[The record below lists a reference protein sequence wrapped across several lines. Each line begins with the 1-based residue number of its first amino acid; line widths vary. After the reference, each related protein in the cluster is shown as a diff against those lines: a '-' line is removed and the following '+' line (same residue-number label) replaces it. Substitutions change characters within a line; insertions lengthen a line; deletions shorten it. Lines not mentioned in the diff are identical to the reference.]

1 MKRVKVLVPFTDR
14 VTKELRKAN
23 DDIEMTEE
31 RIAEVRAVSV
41 NMILVLG
48 EAEETQK
55 ETTEETPKKKS
66 TRKKKAE

>member
-23 DDIEMTEE
+23 DEIEMTEE

-48 EAEETQK
+48 EAEETK
-55 ETTEETPKKKS
+55 EETPKKKS